1 MFSTTVLLAA
11 AAILFGCWASLGA
24 WVLADRWLHDRVGER
39 SRLDADAY
47 SDGRLELA
55 SIGRRRLKQLAL
67 GPDSP
72 TAVAAAGDLVGARWF
87 RLVARASAP
96 GQSRARI
103 EALTILVRAGFPDGL
118 ALVRAAI
125 AENDSA
131 LTTAVLR
138 LVGERQTED
147 ADTLLL
153 EVLVTGAHPRARTA
167 TELEPRAGRLR
178 ERLIALASH
187 DDPAVRYWAITLLAR
202 AMGDSRVALAV
213 AARVGDDDANV
224 RAAVA
229 EALGSV
235 DARVARPL
243 LRRLLLDDAFFVRSH
258 AARAVAKTGDGTLA
272 GKLLPLLA
280 DQNWW
285 VRAAAKESLLQL
297 GSDGLAVAQR
307 ALTHHDRFARDAAL
321 EIVLGSGHLQDL
333 IAAADGGDQA
343 AQKAVTALRVQTAE
357 WSVESL
363 PPGLALP
370 VRPVV
375 RLDEA
380 AAVA

>member
-1 MFSTTVLLAA
+1 VFSTTFLLVAA
-11 AAILFGCWASLGA
+11 ASLFGCWAVLGC
-24 WVLADRWLHDRVGER
+24 WVLLDRRLHDRVRDR
-39 SRLDADAY
+39 SREDAGAY
-47 SDGRLELA
+47 AVGRLDLA
-55 SIGRRRLKQLAL
+55 SVGRRRLERLAL
-67 GPDSP
+67 GPNSP
-72 TAVAAAGDLVGARWF
+72 TAVAAAGNLVGARWF

-96 GQSRARI
+96 GASQSRLH
-103 EALTILVRAGFPDGL
+103 ALTILVRAAFPDGL
-118 ALVRAAI
+118 ALIRAAI
-125 AENDSA
+125 DENDPA

-138 LVGERQTED
+138 IAAERQTDEAD
-147 ADTLLL
+147 ALLL

-187 DDPAVRYWAITLLAR
+187 DDPAIRYWAITLLAHE
-202 AMGDSRVALAV
+202 MGNPPVALAV
-213 AARVGDDDANV
+213 ASRAGDDDPNV

-243 LRRLLLDDAFFVRSH
+243 LRRLLQDDAFFVRSH
-258 AARAVAKTGDGTLA
+258 AARAVAKAGDGTLA

-307 ALTHHDRFARDAAL
+307 ALAHRDRFARDGAL
-321 EIVLGSGHLQDL
+321 EIILGSGHLQEL
-333 IAAADGGDQA
+333 IIAADDGDEA
-343 AQKAVTALRVQTAE
+343 ALASVAAIRAQTSE
-357 WSVESL
+357 WSIESL
-363 PPGLALP
+363 PVELSEPAAP
-370 VRPVV
+370 RD
-375 RLDEA
+375 RD